1 MDSQRNIRHGNPHTY
16 CYLDHEVGASY
27 TPLVFKTF
35 STQEI
40 LSIIRSI
47 QTKNSSGYDEISEM

>member
-16 CYLDHEVGASY
+16 CYVGASY
-27 TPLVFKTF
+27 PPLVFKTF

-47 QTKNSSGYDEISEM
+47 QTKNSSAYDEIT